1 MKKQNTDLQT
11 LKDRANQLSLLAL
24 DKVRKA
30 QEKT

>member
-24 DKVRKA
+24 DKVKKA
-30 QEKT
+30 QEKA